1 MVGYQSGAEVLGEIG
16 EDSKKGRGGPK
27 VVEML
32 YRSVTQAVLLFGSA
46 TWVLSAA
53 MERTVEGTH
62 IGFLRKITGKR
73 AWREEERT

>member
-1 MVGYQSGAEVLGEIG
+1 MVA
-16 EDSKKGRGGPK
+16 
-27 VVEML
+27 ML

-73 AWREEERT
+73 AWREEERTRSKPAAEEVREAAVTQLDKT